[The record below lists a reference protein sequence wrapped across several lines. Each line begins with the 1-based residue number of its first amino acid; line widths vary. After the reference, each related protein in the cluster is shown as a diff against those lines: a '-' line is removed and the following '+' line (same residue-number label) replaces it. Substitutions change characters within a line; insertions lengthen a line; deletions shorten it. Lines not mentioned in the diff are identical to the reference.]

1 MTNRDT
7 YDEAETVRR
16 SEAALKRMLAT
27 PHQPHKAHAP
37 LGKKRKAAP
46 KKGKE
51 SKRV

>member
-27 PHQPHKAHAP
+27 PHQPHKATV
-37 LGKKRKAAP
+37 KKPKAAP
-46 KKGKE
+46 KKRKE
-51 SKRV
+51 SKRG